1 MSYTIDE
8 IKEGIKLHCID
19 TNKFKTNLMSVII
32 TLPLS
37 REKVT
42 FDTVIPAV
50 LKRGTKNLKSQEE
63 ISKKLENMYGASFD
77 CGIEKIGDN
86 HVIKFY
92 LESLNDNFIPQDN
105 VGAGPVSARKEQT
118 NYGSTQGRPLQ
129 NVATSILKQSIDLLL
144 DIIFNPLTENNKFK
158 DEYVESEKNNIKLLI
173 ESKIDNKDQYALNR
187 CIEEMYKDKPYG
199 LYKYG
204 YVEDLS
210 KINSENL
217 YNYYLELINTSKI
230 DIFLSG
236 ETDKEEVI
244 QIVKNNENI
253 KKIKERKPNY
263 IVNNE
268 KTEDKK
274 DIQEKEIQDKMDIGQ
289 GKLVIGLDVE
299 INKDDSKFP
308 VSMYNVILGESATS
322 KLFQNVREKASLAY
336 TARSNYVRQKNNIY
350 IRCGIEIE
358 NYEKALKIIREQLED
373 MKNGKFTHE
382 DLQNAKKYMVSGV
395 QSVQDEQDSE
405 ITYYIGQ
412 ELSGKLTT
420 FEEYIEKVNQVTLED
435 VQNVASKININ
446 TIYFLRN

>member
-1 MSYTIDE
+1 MSYTIEE
-8 IKEGIKLHCID
+8 IKQGIKLHCID

-50 LKRGTKNLKSQEE
+50 LKRGTNQLKSQEE

-92 LESLNDNFIPQDN
+92 LESLNDNFIPQNN
-105 VGAGPVSARKEQT
+105 VGEDWGSACPKKVLKE
-118 NYGSTQGRPLQ
+118 
-129 NVATSILKQSIDLLL
+129 SIDLLL
-144 DIIFNPLTENNKFK
+144 DIIFNPLVENNKFK
-158 DEYVESEKNNIKLLI
+158 DEYVEAEKSNIKLLI

-204 YVEDLS
+204 YVEDLE

-217 YNYYLELINTSKI
+217 YSYYIELINTSKI
-230 DIFLSG
+230 DIFVSG
-236 ETDKEEVI
+236 ELKTQD
-244 QIVKNNENI
+244 IVENVRNNENI
-253 KKIKERKPNY
+253 KKLKERQPNY
-263 IVNNE
+263 VVNNE
-268 KTEDKK
+268 QTEEKK
-274 DIQEKEIQDKMDIGQ
+274 DVQEKEIQDKMDIAQ

-299 INKDDSKFP
+299 LNKDNSKFP
-308 VSMYNVILGESATS
+308 VSIYNVILGESATS

-358 NYEKALKIIREQLED
+358 NYEKALEIIKEQLNE
-373 MKNGKFTHE
+373 MRNGNFTEE
-382 DLQNAKKYMVSGV
+382 DLENSKKYMISGL

-420 FEEYIEKVNQVTLED
+420 FEEYIEQVNKVSIED
-435 VQNVASKININ
+435 VKNVASKININ

>member
-1 MSYTIDE
+1 MSYNIE
-8 IKEGIKLHCID
+8 QIKQGIKLHCID
-19 TNKFKTNLMSVII
+19 TNKFKTNLISVII
-32 TLPLS
+32 TLPLN
-37 REKVT
+37 RDRVT
-42 FDTVIPAV
+42 FDTIIPAV
-50 LKRGTKNLKSQEE
+50 LKRGTKELKSQEE
-63 ISKKLENMYGASFD
+63 IAKKLENMYGASFD

-92 LESLNDNFIPQDN
+92 LESLNDNFIPQKN
-105 VGAGPVSARKEQT
+105 KISALAE
-118 NYGSTQGRPLQ
+118 
-129 NVATSILKQSIDLLL
+129 SINLLL
-144 DIIFNPLTENNKFK
+144 DIIFNPFIENNRFK
-158 DEYVESEKNNIKLLI
+158 DDYVETEKNNIKLLI

-204 YVEDLS
+204 YVEDLE

-230 DIFLSG
+230 DIFVSG
-236 ETDKEEVI
+236 EVNKEEVI
-244 QIVKNNENI
+244 EIVKNNENI
-253 KKIKERKPNY
+253 NKLRGREPNY

-268 KTEDKK
+268 QTEEKK
-274 DIQEKEIQDKMDIGQ
+274 DIQAKEIQDKMDIGQ
-289 GKLVIGLDVE
+289 GKIVIGLDVE
-299 INKDDSKFP
+299 VKDYNSKFP

-358 NYEKALKIIREQLED
+358 NYDKALKIIREQLEE
-373 MKNGKFTHE
+373 MKNGNFTEE
-382 DLQNAKKYMVSGV
+382 DLQNAKKYMVSGL

-420 FEEYIEKVNQVTLED
+420 FEQYIEEVNKVNIED
-435 VQNVASKININ
+435 VKNVAKNININ

>member
-1 MSYTIDE
+1 MSYNIE
-8 IKEGIKLHCID
+8 QIKQGIKLHCID
-19 TNKFKTNLMSVII
+19 TNKFKTNLISVII
-32 TLPLS
+32 TLPLN
-37 REKVT
+37 RDRVT
-42 FDTVIPAV
+42 FDTIIPAV
-50 LKRGTKNLKSQEE
+50 LKRGTKELKSQEE
-63 ISKKLENMYGASFD
+63 IAKKLENMYGASFD

-92 LESLNDNFIPQDN
+92 LESLNDNFIPQKN
-105 VGAGPVSARKEQT
+105 KISALAE
-118 NYGSTQGRPLQ
+118 
-129 NVATSILKQSIDLLL
+129 SINLLL
-144 DIIFNPLTENNKFK
+144 DIIFNPFIENNRFK
-158 DEYVESEKNNIKLLI
+158 DDYVETEKNNIKLLI

-204 YVEDLS
+204 YVEDLE

-230 DIFLSG
+230 DIFVSG
-236 ETDKEEVI
+236 EVNKEEVI
-244 QIVKNNENI
+244 EIVKNNENI
-253 KKIKERKPNY
+253 NKLRGREPNY

-268 KTEDKK
+268 QTEEKK
-274 DIQEKEIQDKMDIGQ
+274 DIQAKEIQDKMDIGQ
-289 GKLVIGLDVE
+289 GKIVIGLDVE
-299 INKDDSKFP
+299 VKDYNSKFP

-358 NYEKALKIIREQLED
+358 NYEKALKIIKQQLEE
-373 MKNGKFTHE
+373 MKNGNFTEE
-382 DLQNAKKYMVSGV
+382 DLQNAKKYMVSGL

-420 FEEYIEKVNQVTLED
+420 FEQYIEEVNKVNIED
-435 VQNVASKININ
+435 VKNVAKNININ